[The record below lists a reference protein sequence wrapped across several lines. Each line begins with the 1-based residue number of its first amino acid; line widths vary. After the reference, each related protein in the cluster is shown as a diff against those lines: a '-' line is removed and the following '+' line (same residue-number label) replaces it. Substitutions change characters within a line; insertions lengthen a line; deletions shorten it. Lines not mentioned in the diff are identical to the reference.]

1 MQQMNTTN
9 NSPIAPIANNSD
21 LVMVFDTETTGLLPK
36 KPANASSTNVPLEE
50 YPYITQMSF
59 IVFDVKNYVVVH
71 YYNAYIRIPSHI
83 IISSEV
89 EAITHI
95 TNEKLEMYGI
105 DIKEALLEL
114 YKWYF
119 KVKAVVAH
127 NLYFDGKMV
136 QTELRRHYKDMLY
149 DTQEVIQ
156 LFNSAYAQYK
166 NIVLYCTMLA
176 SHRACNIEILRN
188 GTYYRKFPKL
198 MELYEYLFGETP
210 EDLHNSLVDSLVCL
224 KCYLKFEHKIDI
236 HPAKY
241 RHMLKAV
248 MKLK

>member
-1 MQQMNTTN
+1 MNTN
-9 NSPIAPIANNSD
+9 ASN

-36 KPANASSTNVPLEE
+36 KPENYSQEIPLEM

-59 IVFDVKNYVVVH
+59 IVFDINDYVVVY
-71 YYNAYIRIPSHI
+71 YYNAYIKIPSHI
-83 IISSEV
+83 IIPPEV

-95 TNEKLEMYGI
+95 SNEKLEMCGI

-119 KVKAVVAH
+119 KVKTVVAH
-127 NLYFDGKMV
+127 NLYFDSKMV
-136 QTELRRHYKDMLY
+136 QTELRRHYKEMLY
-149 DTQEVIQ
+149 ETPLIIQ
-156 LFNSAYAQYK
+156 LFNKTYAQHK
-166 NIVLYCTMLA
+166 NIILYCTMLA
-176 SHRACNIEILRN
+176 SHKVCNIEILRN
-188 GTYYRKFPKL
+188 GTYHKKFPKL
-198 MELYEYLFGETP
+198 LELYEYLFGEIP

-224 KCYLKFEHKIDI
+224 KCYLKFDCNIDI

-241 RHMLKAV
+241 RHMLKTI